1 MIVIETPRLILRT
14 WKDSDIEPFA
24 AMNQDPEVM
33 KFFPAILSPEESD
46 SLINR
51 QRQRFK
57 EHGFCCYAVE
67 LKSTGEFIGFVG
79 LAIPLFEAPFMPAV
93 EIGWRI
99 AKAYWNQ
106 GYATE
111 AAKYVLN
118 HAFNDLNLSEVVS
131 FTAVQNLT
139 SRRVMEKIGMTHS
152 PNDDFD
158 HPRLPEG
165 HPLRQ
170 HVLYRIRADQLKTKE
185 SIELIPLNLSHFHLL
200 LSWFNQPHVQVFYS
214 LRPWTLAEIEEKF
227 KDRVAGHDS
236 SNVHGFV
243 ACIQDSPVAYLQ
255 CYAVK
260 DHPWEGQNFSED
272 FIEKAVGLDF
282 FIGDPS
288 FLGKKMA
295 SPILEK
301 FIQAEVLRIYPE
313 SKSLVVDPE
322 INNQGSIGFFEK
334 AGFKFHQV
342 IEAKD
347 ALGRQR
353 NYLLMIKKMH

>member
-170 HVLYRIRADQLKTKE
+170 HVLYRIRADQRKQNE
-185 SIELIPLNLSHFHLL
+185 SIEFIPLNPSHFPLL
-200 LSWFNQPHVQVFYS
+200 LSWFNRPHVQAFWILRNWSLEEVEAKYLPRLTDPTIQVWMVFMGQT
-214 LRPWTLAEIEEKF
+214 PIAF
-227 KDRVAGHDS
+227 
-236 SNVHGFV
+236 
-243 ACIQDSPVAYLQ
+243 IQSYPV
-255 CYAVK
+255 K
-260 DHPWEGQNFSED
+260 NHPWPGQHIPDEMV
-272 FIEKAVGLDF
+272 EKSAGIDF
-282 FIGDPS
+282 FIGEES
-288 FLGKKMA
+288 FLRRGYGTL
-295 SPILEK
+295 ILQK
-301 FIQAEVLRIYPE
+301 FIREHLSDFDFIFA
-313 SKSLVVDPE
+313 DPDRK
-322 INNQGSIGFFEK
+322 NTASVAFF
-334 AGFKFHQV
+334 Q
-342 IEAKD
+342 
-347 ALGRQR
+347 ALGFEPYQIIQMKNAVGELREYELMKR
-353 NYLLMIKKMH
+353 SWLLENCCD